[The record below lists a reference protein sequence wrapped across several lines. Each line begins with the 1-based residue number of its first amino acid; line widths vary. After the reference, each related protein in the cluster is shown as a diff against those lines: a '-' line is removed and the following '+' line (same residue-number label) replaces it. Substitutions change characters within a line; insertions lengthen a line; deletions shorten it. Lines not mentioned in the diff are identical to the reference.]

1 MQDNYQEATE
11 TDLLVDAM
19 DDMEIDNMQN
29 GDDDE
34 IDEDDDDAL
43 EKAQNAIRDALS
55 AFYYTPRPST
65 MAIQSGRWLRSFQV
79 LARVPFR
86 P

>member
-43 EKAQNAIRDALS
+43 EKAQNAIRN
-55 AFYYTPRPST
+55 
-65 MAIQSGRWLRSFQV
+65 
-79 LARVPFR
+79 
-86 P
+86 